1 MLPVPTFYAMG
12 LRPYPAL
19 VMQAITGAL
28 MKHYPL
34 VTIVGGSG
42 FVGRHVVKLLAAEGY
57 RIRVLT
63 RDTYAADFLKT
74 TATVGSIASEYA
86 DITRPQTLLGKFN
99 GSDVVINLVSIR
111 HESGRQKFKAINVD
125 GAAAIA
131 AEAKRAGVK
140 TLIQISALGIEAART
155 TKYASTK
162 LAGEEAVRANFPGA
176 IFLRPSLIIGPED
189 NFFQRFAR
197 MALLLP
203 ALPLIGGG
211 RTKFQPI
218 LVTDVAHAIL
228 AAIRIPE
235 ARGNMYEL
243 AGPQVYS
250 FRALLELMASITKRK
265 LRLVS
270 IPSGIAKL
278 KGLIFELL
286 PFAPLITR
294 DQVKLLAYDNVSNG
308 ALTAADLGIAPAAID
323 SALPQY
329 LARFVKA

>member
-1 MLPVPTFYAMG
+1 
-12 LRPYPAL
+12 
-19 VMQAITGAL
+19 MQR
-28 MKHYPL
+28 YPL
-34 VTIVGGSG
+34 ITIVGGSG
-42 FVGRHVVKLLAAEGY
+42 FVGRHTVKLLAAEGY

-63 RDTYAADFLKT
+63 RDSNAADYLKT
-74 TATVGSIASEYA
+74 AATIGSIASEYA
-86 DITRPQTLLGKFN
+86 DITRPETLAGKFT
-99 GSDVVINLVSIR
+99 GSDVVINLVSIL

-131 AEAKRAGVK
+131 AEAKKAGAK
-140 TLIQISALGIEAART
+140 TFIQISALGIEAASNT
-155 TKYASTK
+155 QYASTK
-162 LAGEEAVRANFPGA
+162 LAGEEAVRANFPSA

-211 RTKFQPI
+211 KTKFQPI

-235 ARGNMYEL
+235 AAGNTYEL

-270 IPSGIAKL
+270 IPTGFAKL
-278 KGLIFELL
+278 KGLVCELL
-286 PFAPLITR
+286 PFAPMITR
-294 DQVKLLAYDNVSNG
+294 DQVKLLAHDNVSHG
-308 ALTAADLGIAPAAID
+308 ALTAANLGIAPAAID
-323 SALPQY
+323 SALPAY
-329 LARFVKA
+329 LSRFVKE